1 MVVAAYAPPQ
11 VTELG
16 SLGVLMQSLLP
27 SARALGG
34 TMAALSAPATV
45 GVASGGDRGTV
56 GGAESGGAAGE
67 ETGLPVSDN
76 GGGDSER
83 APETDTGPAPDA
95 GVPVAPRGALPAD
108 GGDLPFTGFAA
119 GALAGVGAALTGA
132 GVALRR
138 AVRRR

>member
-1 MVVAAYAPPQ
+1 MSAAYAPPQ

-27 SARALGG
+27 STRALGG
-34 TMAALSAPATV
+34 TMAALSAPATM
-45 GVASGGDRGTV
+45 GIASGGGDAPTV
-56 GGAESGGAAGE
+56 GGADSGGTAG
-67 ETGLPVSDN
+67 D
-76 GGGDSER
+76 
-83 APETDTGPAPDA
+83 DA
-95 GVPVAPRGALPAD
+95 GGPGSEGPGSDSGDREGSTDSGGSDAPVAPRGALPAD

-119 GALAGVGAALTGA
+119 GAVAGVGAALTGA